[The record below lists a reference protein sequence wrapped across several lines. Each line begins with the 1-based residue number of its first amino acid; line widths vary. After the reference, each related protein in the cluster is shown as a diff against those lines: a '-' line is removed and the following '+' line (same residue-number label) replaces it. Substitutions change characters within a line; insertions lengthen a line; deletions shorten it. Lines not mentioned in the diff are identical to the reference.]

1 MGMGPGHL
9 RNIRRDSFLAIG
21 LALLMGIAWT
31 VRDHGALGA
40 LRLPDTDD
48 LMRLQ
53 QIRDWLGGQA
63 FTDLAQH
70 RLGPAPGLQ
79 MHWSRLADLVPAA
92 LILAFTPLLGGH
104 AAGVVAVVVSPL
116 LLFAAMLIVVAAIA
130 RRLGQSGFVAV
141 ILGALAFPAIT
152 LFTPGRIDHHA
163 LQIVLVLSLLHAC
176 VGRGTL
182 LQGAIAGTA
191 TVLSLVV
198 GMETAP
204 LLAVGGAAIA
214 LRWRLDGAAGQA
226 RMAGYATALLLG
238 LSAAAVLFR
247 SSGWNVAACDGF
259 TAILWRAAMLAALAP
274 AGMAVAGFATQSV
287 AARTAVLI
295 VAGGLALVGA
305 AASAP
310 ACLHPYGQVDP
321 LLARLWL
328 AHVNEAQPLFAMPLG
343 KAVAAGGMALVG
355 LGAGIWFAWT
365 TRTAAA
371 WILLGFQATAVAVTL
386 VQVRGAPLAALTAV
400 PALAAMIAAARPR
413 GPLALVLAWLAAS
426 GIAHAGLGDALTP
439 AAPASAT
446 HGCTAVATAVRLAAL
461 PPGLVAAPIDFGP
474 TLLATTRHRV
484 LAGPY
489 HRDTQGNRAMYD
501 LFLSPTPQAEAL
513 ARRWG
518 VDYVALCKDGF
529 AELGDRTKDRQLLAG
544 SLMAGQV
551 PPWLRQISAPGAS
564 TRVYTLTQPARR
576 TTQ

>member
-9 RNIRRDSFLAIG
+9 RNIRRDSLLAIG

-31 VRDHGALGA
+31 VRDHVALGA

-53 QIRDWLGGQA
+53 QIRDWLGGQGFA
-63 FTDLAQH
+63 DLAQH

-92 LILAFTPLLGGH
+92 LILTLTPLLGGY
-104 AAGVVAVVVSPL
+104 AASLVAVVVSPL
-116 LLFAAMLIVVAAIA
+116 LLFAAMLIVIAAIA

-163 LQIVLVLSLLHAC
+163 LQIVLVLVLLHAC

-182 LQGAIAGTA
+182 GQGAIAGSA

-204 LLAVGGAAIA
+204 LLAAGGASIA
-214 LRWRLDGAAGQA
+214 LRWRLDAAAGQA

-238 LSAAAVLFR
+238 LSAAAVVFR
-247 SSGWNVAACDGF
+247 TSGWDVAACDGF
-259 TAILWRAAMLAALAP
+259 TSILWRAAMLAALAP
-274 AGMAVAGFATQSV
+274 AAMAVTGFATQSV
-287 AARTAVLI
+287 AVRTGVLI
-295 VAGGLALVGA
+295 VAGGLAMAGA
-305 AASAP
+305 VMNAP

-328 AHVNEAQPLFAMPLG
+328 AHVNEAQPLFALPLG
-343 KAVAAGGMALVG
+343 KAAAAGGMALVG

-371 WILLGFQATAVAVTL
+371 WILLGFQVTAVAVML

-413 GPLALVLAWLAAS
+413 GPLALVIAWLAAS

-439 AAPASAT
+439 AAPVAA
-446 HGCTAVATAVRLAAL
+446 HGCTAAAAAARLAAL

-474 TLLATTRHRV
+474 AVLTTTRHRV

-501 LFLSPTPQAEAL
+501 LFLSPSTQAEAL

-518 VDYVALCKDGF
+518 VEYVVLCKDGF
-529 AELGDRTKDRQLLAG
+529 AEVGEPARDRQLLAG

-551 PPWLRQISAPGAS
+551 PPWLRQISPAGAN
-564 TRVYTLTQPARR
+564 TRIYTLTQPARR

>member
-1 MGMGPGHL
+1 MGPGHL
-9 RNIRRDSFLAIG
+9 RNVRRDSLLAIG
-21 LALLMGIAWT
+21 MALLMGIAWT
-31 VRDHGALGA
+31 LRDHAALGA

-92 LILAFTPLLGGH
+92 LILALTPLLGTH
-104 AAGVVAVVVSPL
+104 AASVVAVVVSPL
-116 LLFAAMLIVVAAIA
+116 LLFAAMLIVIAAIA

-163 LQIVLVLSLLHAC
+163 LQIVLVLALLHAC

-182 LQGAIAGTA
+182 GQGAIAGMA
-191 TVLSLVV
+191 TVLSLIV

-204 LLAVGGAAIA
+204 LLAAGGAAIA
-214 LRWRLDGAAGQA
+214 LRWRLDAAAGQA

-238 LSAAAVLFR
+238 LSAAAAVFR
-247 SSGWNVAACDGF
+247 TSGWDVAACDGF

-274 AGMAVAGFATQSV
+274 ATMAVGGFTIQSV
-287 AARTAVLI
+287 AGRTAVLI
-295 VAGGLALVGA
+295 VGGGLALA
-305 AASAP
+305 AAVVSAP

-328 AHVNEAQPLFAMPLG
+328 AHVNEAQSLLALPLG

-371 WILLGFQATAVAVTL
+371 WIILGFQVTAVAVTL

-413 GPLALVLAWLAAS
+413 GPLALVVAWLAAS
-426 GIAHAGLGDALTP
+426 GIAHAGLGDRLTP
-439 AAPASAT
+439 AAPVTAG
-446 HGCTAVATAVRLAAL
+446 HGCTAAAAAARLAAL
-461 PPGLVAAPIDFGP
+461 PPGMVAAPIDFGP
-474 TLLATTRHRV
+474 TLLATTRHHV

-501 LFLSPTPQAEAL
+501 LFRSPTPQAEAL

-529 AELGDRTKDRQLLAG
+529 AELGARSKDRQLLAD

-551 PPWLRQISAPGAS
+551 PPWLRQISPPGAS

>member
-1 MGMGPGHL
+1 MGPGPL
-9 RNIRRDSFLAIG
+9 RSVRRDSLLAIG
-21 LALLMGIAWT
+21 LAVLLGIAWT
-31 VRDHGALGA
+31 VRDHVALGA

-53 QIRDWLGGQA
+53 QIRDWLAGQPFA
-63 FTDLAQH
+63 DLAQH
-70 RLGPAPGLQ
+70 RLGPAPGLE

-92 LILAFTPLLGGH
+92 LIFLLTPPLGPHVASLAAITL
-104 AAGVVAVVVSPL
+104 APL
-116 LLFAAMLIVVAAIA
+116 LLFAAMLVVIAAIA
-130 RRLGQSGFVAV
+130 RRLGQSGRVAI

-152 LFTPGRIDHHA
+152 LFAPGRIDHHA
-163 LQIVLVLSLLHAC
+163 LQAVLVLALLHAC
-176 VGRGTL
+176 IGRGTL
-182 LQGAIAGTA
+182 GQGAIAGAA

-198 GMETAP
+198 GMEAVP
-204 LLAVGGAAIA
+204 LLAAGGAAIA
-214 LRWRLDGAAGQA
+214 LRWRLDAAAGQA
-226 RMAGYATALLLG
+226 RMAGYATVLLLG
-238 LSAAAVLFR
+238 LSAAAVIFR

-259 TAILWRAAMLAALAP
+259 TATLWRAAMLAAMAP
-274 AGMAVAGFATQSV
+274 AAMAVAGFATQSV
-287 AARTAVLI
+287 VGRTAVL
-295 VAGGLALVGA
+295 VAAGALALAGA
-305 AASAP
+305 ALNAP

-328 AHVNEAQPLFAMPLG
+328 AHVNEAQPLAALPIG
-343 KAVAAGGMALVG
+343 KAIAAGGMALVG
-355 LGAGIWFAWT
+355 LGAGLWLAWT

-371 WILLGFQATAVAVTL
+371 WIVLGFQVTAVAILL
-386 VQVRGAPLAALTAV
+386 VQVRGAPLAALAAV
-400 PALAAMIAAARPR
+400 PALAAMISAARLR

-426 GIAHAGLGDALTP
+426 GIAHAGLGDRLTP
-439 AAPASAT
+439 AAAPSR
-446 HGCTAVATAVRLAAL
+446 HGCTPAVAAARLAAL

-474 TLLATTRHRV
+474 ALLATTRHRV

-501 LFLSPTPQAEAL
+501 LFLSPSTQAEAL

-529 AELGDRTKDRQLLAG
+529 AEVGDRARDHRLLAG

-551 PPWLRQISAPGAS
+551 PPWLRPLSPAGAS

>member
-1 MGMGPGHL
+1 MGAGHL
-9 RNIRRDSFLAIG
+9 RSVGRDSLLAIG
-21 LALLMGIAWT
+21 LAMLMGIAWT
-31 VRDHGALGA
+31 VRDHAALGA

-53 QIRDWLGGQA
+53 QIRDWLAGQGFA
-63 FTDLAQH
+63 DLAQH
-70 RLGPAPGLQ
+70 RLGPVPGLE

-92 LILAFTPLLGGH
+92 LLRTLTPLLGVH
-104 AAGVVAVVVSPL
+104 AASVVAVTVSPL
-116 LLFAAMLIVVAAIA
+116 LLFAAMLIVLAAIA

-163 LQIVLVLSLLHAC
+163 LQIVLVLVLLHAC

-182 LQGAIAGTA
+182 GQGAIAGSA
-191 TVLSLVV
+191 TVLSLVI

-204 LLAVGGAAIA
+204 LLAAGGIAIA
-214 LRWRLDGAAGQA
+214 LRWRLDATAGQA

-238 LSAAAVLFR
+238 LCAAAVVFR

-259 TAILWRAAMLAALAP
+259 TATLWRAAMLAALAP
-274 AGMAVAGFATQSV
+274 AAMAVAGFATPSV
-287 AARTAVLI
+287 AARSVVLL
-295 VAGGLALVGA
+295 VAGGLALAVA

-328 AHVNEAQPLFAMPLG
+328 AHVNEAQPLAALPIG

-355 LGAGIWFAWT
+355 LGAGIWFVWT

-371 WILLGFQATAVAVTL
+371 WILLAFQLTAVAVTL
-386 VQVRGAPLAALTAV
+386 VQVRGAPLGALTAV

-413 GPLALVLAWLAAS
+413 GTLAQAGAWLAAS
-426 GIAHAGLGDALTP
+426 GIAYAGIGDRWTPVAP
-439 AAPASAT
+439 AAV
-446 HGCTAVATAVRLAAL
+446 HGCTPTEAASRLAART
-461 PPGLVAAPIDFGP
+461 PGLVAAPVDFGP

-489 HRDTQGNRAMYD
+489 HRNTQGNRAMYD
-501 LFLSPTPQAEAL
+501 LFLSPPAQAEAL

-518 VDYVALCKDGF
+518 VEYVVLCKDGF
-529 AELGDRTKDRQLLAG
+529 AEVGEQRHDQRLLAG
-544 SLMAGQV
+544 SLMAGRV
-551 PPWLRQISAPGAS
+551 PPWLRPISPAGSS
-564 TRVYTLTQPARR
+564 TRIYTLTQPARR
-576 TTQ
+576 IAP

>member
-9 RNIRRDSFLAIG
+9 RNKRRDSLLAIG

-31 VRDHGALGA
+31 VRDHVALSA

-53 QIRDWLGGQA
+53 QIRDWLGGQGFA
-63 FTDLAQH
+63 DLAQH

-92 LILAFTPLLGGH
+92 LILTFTPLLGVK
-104 AAGVVAVVVSPL
+104 AATVAAVIVSPL

-163 LQIVLVLSLLHAC
+163 LQIVLVLTLLHAC

-182 LQGAIAGTA
+182 GQGAIAGSA
-191 TVLSLVV
+191 TVLSLIV

-204 LLAVGGAAIA
+204 LLAAGGAAIA

-247 SSGWNVAACDGF
+247 TSGWDVAACDGF

-274 AGMAVAGFATQSV
+274 AAMAVAGFATQSV

-295 VAGGLALVGA
+295 VGGGLALA
-305 AASAP
+305 AAAMSAP

-343 KAVAAGGMALVG
+343 KGLAAGGMALVG
-355 LGAGIWFAWT
+355 LGAGIWFVWS

-371 WILLGFQATAVAVTL
+371 WIVLGFQATAVAVTL

-439 AAPASAT
+439 AAPAAAQ
-446 HGCTAVATAVRLAAL
+446 GCTAVAAATRLAAL
-461 PPGLVAAPIDFGP
+461 PPGLIAAPIDFGP

-501 LFLSPTPQAEAL
+501 LFLSPSPQAEAL

-529 AELGDRTKDRQLLAG
+529 AELGERSKDRQLLAG

-551 PPWLRQISAPGAS
+551 PPWLRQISPPGAS

>member
-1 MGMGPGHL
+1 
-9 RNIRRDSFLAIG
+9 
-21 LALLMGIAWT
+21 MGIAWT
-31 VRDHGALGA
+31 VRDHVALGA

-53 QIRDWLGGQA
+53 QIRDWLGGQGFA
-63 FTDLAQH
+63 DLAQH
-70 RLGPAPGLQ
+70 RLGPPPGLE

-92 LILAFTPLLGGH
+92 LILTLTPLLGAQ
-104 AAGVVAVVVSPL
+104 AATVVAVIVSPL
-116 LLFAAMLIVVAAIA
+116 LLFAAMLIVIAAIA

-163 LQIVLVLSLLHAC
+163 LQIVLVLALLHAC

-182 LQGAIAGTA
+182 GQGAIAGSA

-204 LLAVGGAAIA
+204 LLAAGGAAIA

-247 SSGWNVAACDGF
+247 TSGWNIDACDGF

-274 AGMAVAGFATQSV
+274 AAMAVAGFATQSV
-287 AARTAVLI
+287 AVRTAVLL
-295 VAGGLALVGA
+295 ATGGLALAGA
-305 AASAP
+305 AVSAP

-343 KAVAAGGMALVG
+343 KAIAAGGMALVG
-355 LGAGIWFAWT
+355 LAAGIWFAWT

-371 WILLGFQATAVAVTL
+371 WIVLGFQATAVAVTL

-413 GPLALVLAWLAAS
+413 GPLALVVAWLAGS
-426 GIAHAGLGDALTP
+426 GIAYAGLGDRLTP
-439 AAPASAT
+439 AAPAAA
-446 HGCTAVATAVRLAAL
+446 HGCTAAAAAARLAAL

-501 LFLSPTPQAEAL
+501 LFLSPSPQAEAL

-529 AELGDRTKDRQLLAG
+529 AELGERSKDRQVLAG

-551 PPWLRQISAPGAS
+551 PPWLRQISPPGGS

>member
-9 RNIRRDSFLAIG
+9 RNIRRDSLLAVG

-31 VRDHGALGA
+31 VRDHVALGG

-53 QIRDWLGGQA
+53 QIRDWLGGQGFA
-63 FTDLAQH
+63 DLAQH

-92 LILAFTPLLGGH
+92 LILTLTPLLGGH
-104 AAGVVAVVVSPL
+104 AASLVAVVVSPL
-116 LLFAAMLIVVAAIA
+116 LLFAAMLIVIAAIA

-163 LQIVLVLSLLHAC
+163 LQIVLVLALLHAC

-182 LQGAIAGTA
+182 GQGAIAGSA

-204 LLAVGGAAIA
+204 LLAAGGAAIA
-214 LRWRLDGAAGQA
+214 LRWRLDATAGQA

-238 LSAAAVLFR
+238 LSAAAVVFR
-247 SSGWNVAACDGF
+247 TSGWDVAACDGF

-274 AGMAVAGFATQSV
+274 AVMAVAGFATQSV
-287 AARTAVLI
+287 AVRTGVLI
-295 VAGGLALVGA
+295 VAGGLALAGA
-305 AASAP
+305 VMSAP

-355 LGAGIWFAWT
+355 LAAGIWFAWT

-413 GPLALVLAWLAAS
+413 GPLALVAAWLAAS
-426 GIAHAGLGDALTP
+426 GVAHAGLGDALTP
-439 AAPASAT
+439 AVPAVA
-446 HGCTAVATAVRLAAL
+446 HGCTAAAAAQRLAAL
-461 PPGLVAAPIDFGP
+461 PAGMVAAPIDFGP
-474 TLLATTRHRV
+474 TLLATTRHHV

-501 LFLSPTPQAEAL
+501 LFLSPSPQAEAL

-529 AELGDRTKDRQLLAG
+529 AELGARSKDRQLLAG
-544 SLMAGQV
+544 SLMAGEV
-551 PPWLRQISAPGAS
+551 PPWLRQISPPGAS

>member
-1 MGMGPGHL
+1 MGPGHL
-9 RNIRRDSFLAIG
+9 RNIRRDSLLAIG

-31 VRDHGALGA
+31 VRDHVALGA

-53 QIRDWLGGQA
+53 QIRDWLGGQSFA
-63 FTDLAQH
+63 DLAQH

-79 MHWSRLADLVPAA
+79 MHWSRLADLVPGA
-92 LILAFTPLLGGH
+92 LILALEPLLGTP
-104 AAGVVAVVVSPL
+104 AASVVAVTVSPL
-116 LLFAAMLIVVAAIA
+116 LLFAAMLILVAAIA
-130 RRLGQSGFVAV
+130 RRLGQSGVVAV
-141 ILGALAFPAIT
+141 VLGALAFPAIT
-152 LFTPGRIDHHA
+152 LFIPGRIDHHA
-163 LQIVLVLSLLHAC
+163 LQIVLVLALLHAC

-182 LQGAIAGTA
+182 GQGAIAGIA
-191 TVLSLVV
+191 TVLSLIV
-198 GMETAP
+198 GIETAP
-204 LLAVGGAAIA
+204 LLAAGGAAIA
-214 LRWRLDGAAGQA
+214 LRWRLDAAAGQA
-226 RMAGYATALLLG
+226 RIAGYATVLLLG
-238 LSAAAVLFR
+238 LSGAAVVFR
-247 SSGWNVAACDGF
+247 TSGWNVAACDGF

-274 AGMAVAGFATQSV
+274 AAMAVAGFATQTV

-295 VAGGLALVGA
+295 IAGGLALAGA
-305 AASAP
+305 AISAP

-328 AHVNEAQPLFAMPLG
+328 AHVNEAQPLGVMPLG

-355 LGAGIWFAWT
+355 FGAGIWFAWT

-371 WILLGFQATAVAVTL
+371 WILLVFQAAAVAVTL

-413 GPLALVLAWLAAS
+413 GPLALVVAWLAGS
-426 GIAHAGLGDALTP
+426 GIAYAALGGVLTP
-439 AAPASAT
+439 AAPAASAAVDA
-446 HGCTAVATAVRLAAL
+446 CTPAAVAARLATL
-461 PPGLVAAPIDFGP
+461 PPGLVAAPVDFGP
-474 TLLATTRHRV
+474 TLLVTTRHRV

-501 LFLSPTPQAEAL
+501 LFLSPSPQAEAL

-529 AELGDRTKDRQLLAG
+529 GELGARLKDRQLLAG
-544 SLMAGQV
+544 SLMAGRV
-551 PPWLRQISAPGAS
+551 PPWLRQISPPGAS

>member
-1 MGMGPGHL
+1 M
-9 RNIRRDSFLAIG
+9 
-21 LALLMGIAWT
+21 ALLMGIAWT
-31 VRDHGALGA
+31 VRDRVALGA

-92 LILAFTPLLGGH
+92 LILTLTPLLGVH
-104 AAGVVAVVVSPL
+104 AATVAAVVVSPL
-116 LLFAAMLIVVAAIA
+116 LLFAAMLILVAAIA
-130 RRLGQSGFVAV
+130 RRLGQSGIVAV
-141 ILGALAFPAIT
+141 VLGALAFPAIT
-152 LFTPGRIDHHA
+152 LFPPGRIDHHA
-163 LQIVLVLSLLHAC
+163 LQIVLVLALLHAC

-182 LQGAIAGTA
+182 RQGAVAGMA

-204 LLAVGGAAIA
+204 LLAAGGAAIA

-259 TAILWRAAMLAALAP
+259 TAILWRAAMLVALAP
-274 AGMAVAGFATQSV
+274 AAMAVAGFATVSV

-295 VAGGLALVGA
+295 ATGGLALAGA
-305 AASAP
+305 ALSGP
-310 ACLHPYGQVDP
+310 SCLHPYGQVDP

-328 AHVNEAQPLFAMPLG
+328 AHVHEAQPLAALPLG
-343 KAVAAGGMALVG
+343 RAVAAGGMALVG
-355 LGAGIWFAWT
+355 LAAGVWFAWR
-365 TRTAAA
+365 TRTASA
-371 WILLGFQATAVAVTL
+371 WVVLGFQAVAVAVTL

-400 PALAAMIAAARPR
+400 PALAAMIGAARPR
-413 GPLALVLAWLAAS
+413 GPLALVVAWLAAS
-426 GIAHAGLGDALTP
+426 GIAYASLGDALAPAASAAAASSCTP
-439 AAPASAT
+439 AAAA
-446 HGCTAVATAVRLAAL
+446 ARLAAL

-474 TLLATTRHRV
+474 MLLATTRHRV

-501 LFLSPTPQAEAL
+501 LFLSPSTQAESL

-518 VDYVALCKDGF
+518 VDYIALCKDGF
-529 AELGDRTKDRQLLAG
+529 AEVGERARDRQLLVG
-544 SLMAGQV
+544 SLKAGQV
-551 PPWLRQISAPGAS
+551 PPWLRQISPAGSS

>member
-1 MGMGPGHL
+1 V
-9 RNIRRDSFLAIG
+9 RRDSLLAIG

-31 VRDHGALGA
+31 VRDHVALGA

-63 FTDLAQH
+63 FADLAQH
-70 RLGPAPGLQ
+70 RLGPAPGLE

-92 LILAFTPLLGGH
+92 LIVILAPLLGAHG
-104 AAGVVAVVVSPL
+104 ASVVAVIVSPL

-130 RRLGQSGFVAV
+130 RRLGQSGVVAV
-141 ILGALAFPAIT
+141 VLGALAFPAIT
-152 LFTPGRIDHHA
+152 LFAPGRIDHHA
-163 LQIVLVLSLLHAC
+163 LQIVLVLSLVHAC

-182 LQGAIAGTA
+182 GQGAIAGMA

-204 LLAVGGAAIA
+204 LLAAGGAAIA
-214 LRWRLDGAAGQA
+214 LRWRLDAAAGQA
-226 RMAGYATALLLG
+226 RMAGYAAALLLG

-259 TAILWRAAMLAALAP
+259 TAILSRAAMLAALAP
-274 AGMAVAGFATQSV
+274 ATMAVAGFATRSV

-295 VAGGLALVGA
+295 AAGGLALGGA
-305 AASAP
+305 VASAP

-321 LLARLWL
+321 LIARLWL
-328 AHVNEAQPLFAMPLG
+328 AHVNEAQPLAALPIG
-343 KAVAAGGMALVG
+343 KGLAAGGMALVG
-355 LGAGIWFAWT
+355 LCAGIWFAWT

-400 PALAAMIAAARPR
+400 PALAAMIAAARLR
-413 GPLALVLAWLAAS
+413 GPLALAAAWLAAS
-426 GIAHAGLGDALTP
+426 GIAHASLGDMLTP
-439 AAPASAT
+439 AAPASA
-446 HGCTAVATAVRLAAL
+446 HACTPAAAAARLAAL
-461 PPGLVAAPIDFGP
+461 PPGLIAAPIDFGP

-501 LFLSPTPQAEAL
+501 LFLSPSPQAEAL

-529 AELGDRTKDRQLLAG
+529 AEVGDRARDRQLLAG

-551 PPWLRQISAPGAS
+551 PPWLRQISPPGAS
-564 TRVYTLTQPARR
+564 TRVYTLTQPARHS
-576 TTQ
+576 TQ